1 MLKYHVVVGRVVA
14 AVVLKFETA
23 KTVLGQ
29 VLTIDSAAEVMVDD
43 ATVVKLTCFAPTTS
57 FTSLTARWCPMNV
70 PRVVAIKGFES

>member
-1 MLKYHVVVGRVVA
+1 VLKCHVVVGRVVA

-43 ATVVKLTCFAPTTS
+43 ATVVQTDMLCTHDVIHVIDSEMMPNECSPGGCDQRF
-57 FTSLTARWCPMNV
+57 
-70 PRVVAIKGFES
+70 